1 VALRF
6 DAGTIGKVER
16 TPQGGLRVTAR
27 LTRVGILEYRQPDG
41 SVRRELRPPEEVF
54 KADSLGSLRG
64 APITD
69 RHPGVVS
76 SRNYRALARGH
87 VGDDVRQDGDYVEA
101 TVFVQDSDLVDRVE
115 SGAYHD
121 VSAAYHVELDPTPGT
136 WRGKPYDVVQRD
148 IRYNAAGLGPKG
160 WGRAG
165 TDVALRLD
173 GAGDEIG
180 PDGDGEP
187 TSHGDDHEGPM
198 TTKTFER
205 IDGIEYEVGTDAH
218 RDAVGRREK
227 ATKDAVDERSRLQ
240 ARADSAEAETKE
252 LKARLATLESDLP
265 KRAAERAKILQAAQ
279 SAGVEVRADS
289 SDHEIRVA
297 IVGKIRPAL
306 RLDGH
311 DETYVRAVA
320 DIALAD
326 AETAAKEAGV
336 KKLGA
341 AFVPRAD
348 GGVTPTQIG
357 ERAIKARA
365 EFLKRQADAYK
376 GPRAAS

>member
-187 TSHGDDHEGPM
+187 TSRSDTQETIM
-198 TTKTFER
+198 KTER
-205 IDGIEYEVGTDAH
+205 IDGVDYEIGSDAH
-218 RDAVGRREK
+218 RAAVARRDEAEK
-227 ATKDAVDERSRLQ
+227 ARATERTQLQ
-240 ARADSAEAETKE
+240 ARADSAEAKVRE
-252 LKARLATLESDLP
+252 LEGRVKGLEGDLP
-265 KRAAERAKILQAAQ
+265 KRVAERAKLLQSAQ
-279 SAGVEVRADS
+279 AAGVEVRADS

-297 IVGKIRPAL
+297 IVGKLRPAL